1 MLCRTYEPPVE
12 QKIDAL
18 LALTNIGD
26 EWPLEFAL
34 ELQRLASDASVDDF
48 FKCIF
53 VHCLPAPI
61 ITAITGSLAGKLQ
74 AVTFAADRAWTA
86 AATSSGQAVKVAAVS
101 TPASSRGGR
110 CRGKRGGTRNNGG
123 QMTTLTLCSFHK
135 KFGDGARKCASGCS
149 HWNEYRPHEAQV
161 FQVEVAL
168 EGEDAD
174 VGSTASGNA

>member
-12 QKIDAL
+12 QKVDAL

-26 EWPLEFAL
+26 ERPLESAL

-48 FKCIF
+48 FKRIF

-61 ITAITGSLAGKLQ
+61 VTAITGSLAGKLQ
-74 AVTFAADRAWTA
+74 AVASAADRAWTA

-110 CRGKRGGTRNNGG
+110 RGGKRGGARNNGG
-123 QMTTLTLCSFHK
+123 QMTTLMLCSFHK

-149 HWNEYRPHEAQV
+149 CWNEHRPHEAQV
-161 FQVEVAL
+161 FQVEEAL
-168 EGEDAD
+168 DGEDAD